1 MKLIK
6 PVHFLDLRHKWW
18 PRQEHGH
25 FRLLSHWLEGPSCP
39 GSPLSLL
46 ALGHSSQDTS
56 LRCWPD
62 PRCSLPHRRSS
73 FPALLLVGCSEV
85 PLAEWAFQIFSPA
98 TGMSAVPLA
107 PHSNKREWSG
117 RKVFTSKISMKLSY
131 TRPVGSAA
139 GKNKNIL
146 GTWEKQLTSD
156 TSLAWDGWVGLNSGQ
171 GSGSL
176 FPPSIQW

>member
-25 FRLLSHWLEGPSCP
+25 FCLLSHWLEGPSCP
-39 GSPLSLL
+39 GSPLSLW

-85 PLAEWAFQIFSPA
+85 PLAEWAFRIFSPA

-117 RKVFTSKISMKLSY
+117 KKFITSKKISMKLSY
-131 TRPVGSAA
+131 TVLELLALLQVKTKIFWGRERSSSP
-139 GKNKNIL
+139 
-146 GTWEKQLTSD
+146 LTPH
-156 TSLAWDGWVGLNSGQ
+156 LHEMVEWV
-171 GSGSL
+171 
-176 FPPSIQW
+176 